1 VADGTAR
8 SLTVDAGVDRLA
20 EVRAFVRAAARALG
34 ASDDS
39 VVDLVQAVD
48 EAATNV
54 IVHGYA
60 GQPGAIDLAIKRQG
74 PHVAVTISDACPTF
88 DPTVVPE
95 PDLSVPPEL
104 RRPGGMGVHLIRLAT
119 DGFAHRPRG
128 GRGNVLTL
136 ARTLRARESEEA

>member
-1 VADGTAR
+1 MADGTAR

-60 GQPGAIDLAIKRQG
+60 GQPGAID
-74 PHVAVTISDACPTF
+74 VTTERHGRYVVVTLSDECPPF
-88 DPTVVPE
+88 DPTAVPD
-95 PDLSVPPEL
+95 PDLSRLE
-104 RRPGGMGVHLIRLAT
+104 RWRPGGKGIHLIRAAT
-119 DGFAHRPRG
+119 DRLRYRPRG
-128 GRGNVLTL
+128 TRGNVLTMI
-136 ARTLRARESEEA
+136 RTLTARESEEA